1 MTTQAPTKPYFI
13 ASVAALIIGTGAY
26 GIGLL
31 NAIMELNE
39 KGYYLITLLY
49 GLYSVISLQKTI
61 RDKAENIPTT
71 KLYFMLSWSSS
82 AIAIALLA
90 VGLVNAEMSLSE
102 KGFYAMAYTLSL
114 FAAITVQKN
123 VRDKQSISTATTV
136 VAPTDVAPTDVA
148 PTGVAT
154 TGVAT
159 TGVATTGVEPTD
171 VAPTLKLKTQAT
183 ELVTE

>member
-1 MTTQAPTKPYFI
+1 MSTQAPTKPYIF
-13 ASVAALIIGTGAY
+13 ASIAALLIGSGAY

-31 NAIMELNE
+31 NTSMELNE

-61 RDKAENIPTT
+61 RDQAEGIPTT
-71 KLYFMLSWSSS
+71 KLYFMISWGSS

-90 VGLVNAEMSLSE
+90 IGLVNAEMSLSE

-123 VRDKQSISTATTV
+123 VRDKPQQPAQLQKIA
-136 VAPTDVAPTDVA
+136 
-148 PTGVAT
+148 
-154 TGVAT
+154 
-159 TGVATTGVEPTD
+159 
-171 VAPTLKLKTQAT
+171 
-183 ELVTE
+183 ELE

>member
-1 MTTQAPTKPYFI
+1 MANPNHFSSNNNVNAIRNFNMTLQAPTKPYIF
-13 ASVAALIIGTGAY
+13 ASVAALVIGTGAY

-31 NAIMELNE
+31 NSIMELNE

-71 KLYFMLSWSSS
+71 KLYFLISWGSTVIS
-82 AIAIALLA
+82 IGLLA
-90 VGLVNAEMSLSE
+90 IGLFNANMELSE

-123 VRDKQSISTATTV
+123 VRDKHSIEDPTAVDT
-136 VAPTDVAPTDVA
+136 A
-148 PTGVAT
+148 AT
-154 TGVAT
+154 PLA
-159 TGVATTGVEPTD
+159 E
-171 VAPTLKLKTQAT
+171 
-183 ELVTE
+183 

>member
-1 MTTQAPTKPYFI
+1 MSTQAPTKPYIF
-13 ASVAALIIGTGAY
+13 ASIAALLIGSGAY

-31 NAIMELNE
+31 NTSMELNE

-61 RDKAENIPTT
+61 RDQAEGIPTT
-71 KLYFMLSWSSS
+71 KLYFMISWGSS

-90 VGLVNAEMSLSE
+90 IGLVNAEMSLSE

-123 VRDKQSISTATTV
+123 VRDKPQQPA
-136 VAPTDVAPTDVA
+136 
-148 PTGVAT
+148 
-154 TGVAT
+154 
-159 TGVATTGVEPTD
+159 
-171 VAPTLKLKTQAT
+171 KLQKIA
-183 ELVTE
+183 ELE